1 MGRILSECSLLC
13 NPTVLTGQN
22 TMIDGK
28 EGSRGD
34 SHPQIPF
41 KKVEVRLGRH
51 VDGMGTLRRWQDKG
65 ESRTS

>member
-1 MGRILSECSLLC
+1 MGRILSECNLLC

-34 SHPQIPF
+34 SHPQIPS
-41 KKVEVRLGRH
+41 KKVELKLGRH
-51 VDGMGTLRRWQDKG
+51 VDRMVTLRRWQDYG
-65 ESRTS
+65 ELRMS